1 MTGGLRGL
9 IASSRAET
17 PRLRPRPVGRFESG
31 GMSGPD
37 IDTEVETPV
46 RAAERPAPEQVE
58 VATAPRTAAPAVA
71 SPVPSI
77 VVRDSRIRE
86 PEPVRAERRTTAP
99 ALRPSVPI
107 PAPQVPA
114 GEPRDTPTVTVVQ
127 HVSAEQP
134 IAPRRLGHESE
145 LPRPEPAARPP
156 ARAEHERGALVSP
169 PLPDVPVPATHR
181 STDRMDRRA
190 PQSVSDPVA
199 RAADPVVQVSIGR
212 IEVRAS
218 TAAKETPARAS
229 TTRSAVI
236 GLDDYLN
243 QRGAR

>member
-9 IASSRAET
+9 IASSRAAT

-37 IDTEVETPV
+37 IDTEAETPV
-46 RAAERPAPEQVE
+46 RSIERSVPERVEAPVPH
-58 VATAPRTAAPAVA
+58 TRAPAVA
-71 SPVPSI
+71 APPVSSI
-77 VVRDSRIRE
+77 VVQDSRIRE
-86 PEPVRAERRTTAP
+86 PEPVHAERRTTAP

-107 PAPQVPA
+107 RAPQVPA
-114 GEPRDTPTVTVVQ
+114 GEPRDTPTVTVVH

-134 IAPRRLGHESE
+134 VAPRRIDHESE
-145 LPRPEPAARPP
+145 PPRPVPAARPP

-169 PLPDVPVPATHR
+169 PLPDVPVPTAQR
-181 STDRMDRRA
+181 AAGRVDRHA
-190 PQSVSDPVA
+190 PQSVSADIG
-199 RAADPVVQVSIGR
+199 RATDPVVQVSIGR
-212 IEVRAS
+212 IEVRAT
-218 TAAKETPARAS
+218 TATKETPARTSA
-229 TTRSAVI
+229 TRSAVI